1 MAIKTAIDARM
12 MLGGAKFCFAQFKD
26 QSEFERV
33 QNPDAICGN
42 RDPLLQ
48 RTAVGRR
55 KIKYTT
61 WHDITYPIMQVLL
74 PLAGLTNSAGTYT
87 ANQLVTPV
95 ENIIDKGGAVHKYTN
110 SRMTRMIL
118 RGQLGTLPVSAECT
132 WIAEDEIEDSGTSWV
147 DGTVDNIFPFTGTTY
162 EAATVA
168 YDLDR
173 FAFVIDSKLVES
185 WNASPTVTDVG
196 MGPRQTLLAL
206 SSPYIVANK
215 DLYWD
220 HRDSVAGVQ
229 QELIISNG
237 TDTVTINIPKAVQN
251 PQSPSIAGA
260 LEEIRLPMT
269 WEAHRQ
275 SATAAFNIVLAN
287 T

>member
-12 MLGGAKFCFAQFKD
+12 MIGGAKYCFAQFKD

-33 QNPDAICGN
+33 ENPDAICGD

-55 KIKYTT
+55 KIRYTT
-61 WHDITYPIMQVLL
+61 WHDVTFPILSALL
-74 PLAGLTNSAGTYT
+74 PLAGTTNSLGTYT

-118 RGQLGTLPVSAECT
+118 RGQLGTLPISAECM
-132 WIAEDEIEDSGTSWV
+132 WIADDEIEATGTVWV
-147 DGTVDNIFPFTGTTY
+147 DGTVDNIFPFVGATY
-162 EAATVA
+162 KCATVTV
-168 YDLDR
+168 DHDR
-173 FAFVIDSKLVES
+173 FAFVIDNKLIES
-185 WNASPTVTDVG
+185 WNSSATVTDVG
-196 MGPRQTLLAL
+196 IGPRQTLLAL
-206 SSPYIVANK
+206 SIPYTPANK
-215 DLYWD
+215 GYYWNN
-220 HRDSVAGVQ
+220 RDTILGVTQ
-229 QELIISNG
+229 QLIFTNG
-237 TDTVTINIPKAVQN
+237 TDTTTINIPKAIMN
-251 PQSPSIAGA
+251 PQSPSIPGA

-269 WEAHRQ
+269 WEAKRQ
-275 SATAAFNIVLAN
+275 ASVAAFNIVLVN